1 MKHLIT
7 LGLIFSSL
15 TNISFAATHTWEKVM
30 IKDGI
35 SVFKTKIKNSDLVGF
50 RGEAIIEAP
59 IGKVIHVLV
68 DNDRRKDWVD
78 RLLQTKLI
86 EKPGMYQQTV
96 YQEFSAP
103 WPVSN
108 RDFVYS
114 GGIFKI
120 PNTNKIKLDFKSI
133 DHPNAPKTTGV
144 RGHLQSGL
152 YIITPLNKNQTK
164 IEVELISDPKGLL
177 PSWIVNLVQKSWP
190 YKTITAIKAQVKK
203 PFVKDIDI
211 FSEKIKKVIKSKM

>member
-1 MKHLIT
+1 MKQIFALI
-7 LGLIFSSL
+7 LLSSYL
-15 TNISFAATHTWEKVM
+15 LNPSFAGTHKWEKVM

-35 SVFKTKIKNSDLVGF
+35 SVFKAKLKNSPLVGF

-68 DNDRRKDWVD
+68 DNDRRKEWVD
-78 RLLQTKLI
+78 RLVNSKLI
-86 EKPGMYQQTV
+86 DKPGTYRQTV

-114 GGIFKI
+114 GGIFKV
-120 PNTNKIKLDFKSI
+120 PNSNQIKLDFKSI
-133 DHPNAPKTTGV
+133 EHPNAPKTAGV
-144 RGHLQSGL
+144 RGHLQRGL
-152 YIITPLNKNQTK
+152 YLVTPISKNKTK
-164 IEVELISDPKGLL
+164 IEVELISDPKGLI

-190 YKTITAIKAQVKK
+190 YKTITAIRSQVKK

-211 FSEKIKKVIKSKM
+211 FSKEIEKVIKSKM